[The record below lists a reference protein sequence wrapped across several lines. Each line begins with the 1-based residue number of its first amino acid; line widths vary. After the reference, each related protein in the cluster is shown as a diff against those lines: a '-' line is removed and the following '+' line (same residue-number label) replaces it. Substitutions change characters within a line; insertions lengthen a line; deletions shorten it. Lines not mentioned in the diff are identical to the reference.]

1 MTTSNPD
8 IQPAVQHSAQVAIAG
23 AGPVGLTIANY
34 LGQMGVSVVLIEKL
48 ESLIDYP
55 RAIGIDD
62 EALRAMQAVGLV
74 DNVLPHTTPWH
85 AMRFLTPKGRCF
97 ADIQPMTDEF
107 GWSRRN
113 AFIQPQV
120 DAVLY
125 DGLSR
130 FPHVRCLFSREV
142 EAFSQNSDGVTLNV
156 KGSGGERETVRADW
170 LVACDGGASF
180 IRRTLNIPF
189 EGKTAPNQWIV
200 IDIAND
206 PLATPHVYLCC
217 DPVRPYVSA
226 ALPHGVRR
234 FEFMVMPGETEAQLS
249 EPHKMRQLLSKVLPD
264 PDNVELIRQRVY
276 THNAR
281 IAERFRL
288 DRVLLAGDAAHIMP
302 VWQGQGYNSGMR
314 DAFNLAWKLALV
326 VNGKAGEAL
335 LDSYQQ
341 ERRDHAKAMIDL
353 SVTAGNVLAPPKRWH
368 GAVRDGISW
377 LLNYLPPVKRYF
389 LEMRFKPM
397 PQYRDGA
404 LLAEGEGKT
413 SPVGK
418 MFIQPKVTLETGQVT
433 LLDEVIG
440 ARFAIIAWG
449 CNPRW
454 GLTDEQIARWRAVGV
469 QFIQVVPEVQIH
481 CDQDNVP
488 GVIRVGDT
496 QNRLK
501 NWFAQHDTAIAV
513 VRPDRFVATVAIP
526 QTLGKKLNALASKM
540 QLASAQAPTVIEQV
554 A

>member
-34 LGQMGVSVVLIEKL
+34 LGQMGVSLVLIEKL

-281 IAERFRL
+281 IAERFRV

-501 NWFAQHDTAIAV
+501 NWFAQHDAAIAV

>member
-156 KGSGGERETVRADW
+156 KGSDGERETVRADW

-180 IRRTLNIPF
+180 IRRALNIPF

-249 EPHKMRQLLSKVLPD
+249 EPRKMRQLLSKVLPD

-281 IAERFRL
+281 IAERFRV

-368 GAVRDGISW
+368 GAVRDGVSW

-404 LLAEGEGKT
+404 LLAEGESKT

-418 MFIQPKVTLETGQVT
+418 MFIQPKVT

-449 CNPRW
+449 CNPQW
-454 GLTDEQIARWRAVGV
+454 GLNDEQIARWRAVGV
-469 QFIQVVPEVQIH
+469 RFIQVVPEVQIH

-488 GVIRVGDT
+488 GVIRLGDT

-501 NWFAQHDTAIAV
+501 SWFAQHDTAIAV

-526 QTLGKKLNALASKM
+526 QTLSKKLDALASKM
-540 QLASAQAPTVIEQV
+540 QLASAQAATTIEQV

>member
-281 IAERFRL
+281 IAERFRV

-501 NWFAQHDTAIAV
+501 NWFAQHDAAIAV

>member
-8 IQPAVQHSAQVAIAG
+8 IQPAVQHTAQVAIAG
-23 AGPVGLTIANY
+23 AGPVGLMIANY
-34 LGQMGVSVVLIEKL
+34 LGQMGVSVLLIEKL
-48 ESLIDYP
+48 DSLIDYP

-120 DAVLY
+120 DGVLY
-125 DGLSR
+125 EGLSR

-142 EAFSQNSDGVTLNV
+142 EAFSQDSDGVTLNLQ
-156 KGSGGERETVRADW
+156 GSDGEHETVRADW
-170 LVACDGGASF
+170 LVACDGGASL

-249 EPHKMRQLLSKVLPD
+249 EPDNMRKLLSKVLPD

-281 IAERFRL
+281 IAERFRV
-288 DRVLLAGDAAHIMP
+288 DRILLAGDAAHIMP

-326 VNGKAGEAL
+326 VNGQAGESL

-404 LLAEGEGKT
+404 LLAEDEGKS

-440 ARFAIIAWG
+440 ANFAIIAWG
-449 CNPRW
+449 CNPLW
-454 GLTDEQIARWRAVGV
+454 GLNEEQISRWRAVGV
-469 QFIQVVPEVQIH
+469 RFIQVVPEVQIH

-488 GVIRVGDT
+488 GVIRLGDT

-501 NWFAQHDTAIAV
+501 SWFALHDTAIAV
-513 VRPDRFVATVAIP
+513 VRPDRFVATLAIP
-526 QTLGKKLNALASKM
+526 QTLGNKLDALASKM
-540 QLASAQAPTVIEQV
+540 QLAPAPSTTTMEKV

>member
-8 IQPAVQHSAQVAIAG
+8 IQPAVQHTAQVAIVG
-23 AGPVGLTIANY
+23 AGPVGLAIANY
-34 LGQMGVSVVLIEKL
+34 LGQMGVSVLLIEKL

-62 EALRAMQAVGLV
+62 ESLRAMQAVGLV
-74 DNVLPHTTPWH
+74 DKVLPHTTPWH
-85 AMRFLTPKGRCF
+85 AMRFMTPKGRCF

-120 DAVLY
+120 DGVLY
-125 DGLSR
+125 AGLSR
-130 FPHVRCLFSREV
+130 FPNVRCLFSREV
-142 EAFSQNSDGVTLNV
+142 EAFSQNGDNVTLNL
-156 KGSGGERETVRADW
+156 KGSAGEHETVRADW
-170 LVACDGGASF
+170 LVACDGGASL

-189 EGKTAPNQWIV
+189 EGKTASNQWIV

-264 PDNVELIRQRVY
+264 PDNVEPIRQRVY

-281 IAERFRL
+281 IAERFRV

-454 GLTDEQIARWRAVGV
+454 GLNDEQIARWRAVGV
-469 QFIQVVPEVQIH
+469 RFIQVVPEVQIH

-501 NWFAQHDTAIAV
+501 SWFAQHDTAIAV

>member
-226 ALPHGVRR
+226 ALPHGIRR

-281 IAERFRL
+281 IAERFRV

-449 CNPRW
+449 CNPWW

-501 NWFAQHDTAIAV
+501 NWFAQHDTVIAV

>member
-8 IQPAVQHSAQVAIAG
+8 IQPAVQHTAQVAIVG

-34 LGQMGVSVVLIEKL
+34 LGQMGVSVLLIEKL

-62 EALRAMQAVGLV
+62 ESLRAMQAVGLV
-74 DNVLPHTTPWH
+74 DKVLPHTTPWH
-85 AMRFLTPKGRCF
+85 AMRFMTPKGRCF

-120 DAVLY
+120 DGVLY
-125 DGLSR
+125 EGLSR

-142 EAFSQNSDGVTLNV
+142 EAFSQNSDNVTLNL
-156 KGSGGERETVRADW
+156 KGSAGEHETVRADW
-170 LVACDGGASF
+170 LVACDGGASL

-264 PDNVELIRQRVY
+264 PDNVEPIRQRVY

-281 IAERFRL
+281 IAERFRV

-314 DAFNLAWKLALV
+314 DAFNLGWKLALV
-326 VNGKAGEAL
+326 VRGKAGEVL

-397 PQYRDGA
+397 PQYREGA

-418 MFIQPKVTLETGQVT
+418 MFIQPKVTLEGGQVT
-433 LLDEVIG
+433 LLDEVMG
-440 ARFAIIAWG
+440 ANFAIIAWG
-449 CNPRW
+449 SNPLW
-454 GLTDEQIARWRAVGV
+454 GLNDEQIARWRAVGV
-469 QFIQVVPEVQIH
+469 RFIQVVPEVQIH

-488 GVIRVGDT
+488 GVIRLGDT

-501 NWFAQHDTAIAV
+501 SWFAQHDTAIAV

-526 QTLGKKLNALASKM
+526 QTLSKKLDALARKM
-540 QLASAQAPTVIEQV
+540 QLAATQAATTIEQV

>member
-264 PDNVELIRQRVY
+264 PDHVELIRQRVY

-281 IAERFRL
+281 IAERFRV

>member
-156 KGSGGERETVRADW
+156 KGSGSERETVRADW

-281 IAERFRL
+281 IAERFRV

>member
-281 IAERFRL
+281 IAERFRV

-481 CDQDNVP
+481 CDQDNEP

-540 QLASAQAPTVIEQV
+540 QVASAQAPTVIEQV

>member
-281 IAERFRL
+281 IAERFRV

-454 GLTDEQIARWRAVGV
+454 GLNDEQIARWRAVGV
-469 QFIQVVPEVQIH
+469 RFIQVVPEVQIH

-501 NWFAQHDTAIAV
+501 SWFAQHDTAITV

>member
-142 EAFSQNSDGVTLNV
+142 EAFSRNSDGVTLNV

-281 IAERFRL
+281 IAERFRV

>member
-8 IQPAVQHSAQVAIAG
+8 IQPAVQHTAQVAIVG
-23 AGPVGLTIANY
+23 AGPVGLAIANY
-34 LGQMGVSVVLIEKL
+34 LGQMGVSVLLIEKL

-62 EALRAMQAVGLV
+62 ESLRAMQAVGLV
-74 DNVLPHTTPWH
+74 DKVLPHTTPWH
-85 AMRFLTPKGRCF
+85 AMRFMTPKGRCF

-120 DAVLY
+120 DGVLY
-125 DGLSR
+125 AGLSR
-130 FPHVRCLFSREV
+130 FPNVRCLFSREV
-142 EAFSQNSDGVTLNV
+142 EAFSQNGDNVTLNL
-156 KGSGGERETVRADW
+156 KGSAGEHETVRADW
-170 LVACDGGASF
+170 LVACDGGASL

-189 EGKTAPNQWIV
+189 EGKTASNQWIV

-226 ALPHGVRR
+226 ALPHGIRR

-264 PDNVELIRQRVY
+264 PDHVELIRQRVY

-281 IAERFRL
+281 IAERFRV

-353 SVTAGNVLAPPKRWH
+353 SVTAGNVLAPAKRWH
-368 GAVRDGISW
+368 GTVRDGISW

-413 SPVGK
+413 SPAGK
-418 MFIQPKVTLETGQVT
+418 MFIQPKVTLENGLVT

-449 CNPRW
+449 CNPQW
-454 GLTDEQIARWRAVGV
+454 GLNAGQIAQWRAVGV
-469 QFIQVVPEVQIH
+469 RFIQVVPEVQIH

-501 NWFAQHDTAIAV
+501 SWFAQHDTAIAV

-526 QTLGKKLNALASKM
+526 QTLSKKLDALASKM
-540 QLASAQAPTVIEQV
+540 QLASAQMATTIEQV

>member
-8 IQPAVQHSAQVAIAG
+8 IQPAVQHTAQVAIVG

-34 LGQMGVSVVLIEKL
+34 LGQMGVSVLLIEKL

-62 EALRAMQAVGLV
+62 ESLRAMQAVGLV
-74 DNVLPHTTPWH
+74 DKVLPHTTPWH
-85 AMRFLTPKGRCF
+85 AMRFMTPKGRCF

-120 DAVLY
+120 DGVLY
-125 DGLSR
+125 EGLSR

-142 EAFSQNSDGVTLNV
+142 EAFSQNSDNVTLNL
-156 KGSGGERETVRADW
+156 KGSAGEHETVRADW
-170 LVACDGGASF
+170 LVACDGGASL

-264 PDNVELIRQRVY
+264 PDNVEPIRQRVY

-281 IAERFRL
+281 IAERFRV

-314 DAFNLAWKLALV
+314 DAFNLGWKLALV
-326 VNGKAGEAL
+326 VRGKAGEAL

-397 PQYRDGA
+397 PQYRKGA

-418 MFIQPKVTLETGQVT
+418 MFIQPKVTLEGGQVT
-433 LLDEVIG
+433 LLDEVMG
-440 ARFAIIAWG
+440 ANFAIIAWG
-449 CNPRW
+449 SNPLW
-454 GLTDEQIARWRAVGV
+454 GLNDEQIARWRAVGV
-469 QFIQVVPEVQIH
+469 RFIQVVPEVQIH

-488 GVIRVGDT
+488 GVIRLGDT

-501 NWFAQHDTAIAV
+501 SWFAQHDTAIAV

-526 QTLGKKLNALASKM
+526 QTLSKKLDALARKM
-540 QLASAQAPTVIEQV
+540 QLAATQAATTIEQV

>member
-226 ALPHGVRR
+226 ALPHGIRR

-281 IAERFRL
+281 IAERFRV

-368 GAVRDGISW
+368 GAVRDGVSW

-449 CNPRW
+449 CNPWW

>member
-8 IQPAVQHSAQVAIAG
+8 IQPAVQHTAQVAIVG

-34 LGQMGVSVVLIEKL
+34 LGQMGVSVLLIEKL

-62 EALRAMQAVGLV
+62 ESLRAMQAVGLV
-74 DNVLPHTTPWH
+74 DKVLPHTTPWH
-85 AMRFLTPKGRCF
+85 AMRFMTPKGRCF

-120 DAVLY
+120 DGVLY
-125 DGLSR
+125 EGLSR

-142 EAFSQNSDGVTLNV
+142 EAFSQNSDNVTLNL
-156 KGSGGERETVRADW
+156 KGSAGEHETVRADW
-170 LVACDGGASF
+170 LVACDGGASL

-264 PDNVELIRQRVY
+264 PDNVEPIRQRVY

-281 IAERFRL
+281 IAERFRV

-314 DAFNLAWKLALV
+314 DAFNLGWKLALV
-326 VNGKAGEAL
+326 VRGKAGEAL

-397 PQYRDGA
+397 PQYREGA

-418 MFIQPKVTLETGQVT
+418 MFIQPKVTLEGGQVT
-433 LLDEVIG
+433 LLDEVMG
-440 ARFAIIAWG
+440 ANFAIIAWG
-449 CNPRW
+449 SNPLW
-454 GLTDEQIARWRAVGV
+454 GLNDEQIARWRAVGV
-469 QFIQVVPEVQIH
+469 RFIQVVPEVQIH

-488 GVIRVGDT
+488 GVIRLGDT

-501 NWFAQHDTAIAV
+501 SWFAQHDTAIAV

-526 QTLGKKLNALASKM
+526 QTLSKKLDALASKM
-540 QLASAQAPTVIEQV
+540 QLASAQAATTIEQV

>member
-281 IAERFRL
+281 IAERFRV

-433 LLDEVIG
+433 LFDEVIG

-449 CNPRW
+449 CNPWW